1 MKRRLKPSTYIPL
14 LLLAY
19 LAIMAYI
26 GRGEL
31 RQGNYLYY
39 FGLIALTLL
48 MITLL
53 HLFLKK
59 RQK

>member
-1 MKRRLKPSTYIPL
+1 MKPSTYIPL

-19 LAIMAYI
+19 LAVMAYI

-31 RQGNYLYY
+31 LKGHYLYY
-39 FGLIALTLL
+39 FGLIALTLA
-48 MITLL
+48 IIFLL
-53 HLFLKK
+53 HRFLKR

>member
-1 MKRRLKPSTYIPL
+1 MKPSTYIPL

-19 LAIMAYI
+19 LAVMAYI

-31 RQGNYLYY
+31 QKGHYLYY
-39 FGLIALTLL
+39 FGLIALTLA
-48 MITLL
+48 IIFLL
-53 HLFLKK
+53 HRFLKR